1 MIMIHLIASS
11 TYFSAAHAGA
21 EDTINSVLM
30 TEMIV
35 LTQGKEKAV
44 TGPVGL
50 AWWHTCSIP
59 AHWGKQHKSD
69 NRCYRCIFT
78 DYIIK
83 VDSK

>member
-1 MIMIHLIASS
+1 
-11 TYFSAAHAGA
+11 
-21 EDTINSVLM
+21 M

-35 LTQGKEKAV
+35 LTQGKKQNKKKAV

-50 AWWHTCSIP
+50 GWWHTCSVP
-59 AHWGKQHKSD
+59 PHWGKQYNKSD

-83 VDSK
+83 VYSKWMDASKTKTPYAKHIAHENRS